1 MQCVVDDPRRFETVI
16 LSGIRV
22 LDFGRYIAG
31 PYCAA
36 LLGDFGA
43 EVIRIEK
50 RGGSEDRYLL
60 PVAGNGDGALFLALN
75 RGKRSLTLD
84 PMHPLGREALRRL
97 VATADVVVANLPPAT
112 LQSMGLDYESLRAIK
127 PDIVLTAVSAFGA
140 QGAYRDR
147 VGFDGIG
154 QAMSGSMYLSGTPEQ
169 PSRSITNFV
178 DFGTA
183 LACAYGTALALLE
196 RERTGRGRVVEASL
210 LRTALNFSAPLLLE
224 QAALGID
231 RVPTGNRGQSSAPAD
246 VYRTQ
251 DGWLLVQVVG
261 NPLFRGIARTI
272 GAAAWLDDPRFDSDA
287 KRGDSGAEI
296 GERVSAWCAARTT
309 AEAMREL
316 DAARVPC
323 GPVYTPR
330 EVLDDPHA
338 REANLFRPL
347 EAPDLS
353 EGARIAD
360 RIVSLSGFDEAPFV
374 RAPLLG
380 EHTDALLRELGYD
393 EAEIEALVAAGA
405 I

>member
-1 MQCVVDDPRRFETVI
+1 MTSGGI
-16 LSGIRV
+16 LAGVRV

-43 EVIRIEK
+43 DVIRIEK
-50 RGGSEDRYLL
+50 RAGSEDRYLL
-60 PVAGNGDGALFLALN
+60 PIAGNGDGALFLALN
-75 RGKRSLTLD
+75 RDKRSLTLD
-84 PMHPLGREALRRL
+84 PMHPLGREALCRL

-112 LQSMGLDYESLRAIK
+112 LAAMGLDYESLRAIK
-127 PDIVLTAVSAFGA
+127 PDVVLTAISAFGSN
-140 QGAYRDR
+140 GPYRDR
-147 VGFDGIG
+147 VGFDGVG
-154 QAMSGSMYLSGTPEQ
+154 QAMSGSTYLSGTPER
-169 PSRSITNFV
+169 PSRSVTNFV

-196 RERTGRGRVVEASL
+196 RERTGRGRVVEGSL

-224 QAALGID
+224 QAARGID
-231 RVPTGNRGQSSAPAD
+231 RVPTGNRAQSSAPAD

-261 NPLFRGIARTI
+261 NPLFRRIARTI
-272 GAAAWLDDPRFDSDA
+272 GAPGWLDDPRFDSDA
-287 KRGDSGAEI
+287 KRGERGAEI
-296 GERVSAWCAARTT
+296 SERVGAWCAARTT

-330 EVLDDPHA
+330 EALDDPHA
-338 REANLFRPL
+338 REAGFFRPL
-347 EAPDLS
+347 AAPDLP

-360 RIVSLSGFDEAPFV
+360 RIVSLSGNNVAPFA

-380 EHTDALLRELGYD
+380 EHTDTLLSELGYS
-393 EAEIEALVAAGA
+393 ESEIEALAAAGA